1 MNKKILILAE
11 GKADKKFLKDYI
23 TFHYKN
29 ISIKKENDNST
40 SYDINILSNGGKDFN
55 KSKDNIKKRLKKFNI
70 KDENIFLLPNNKDTG
85 CLETILINIAV
96 RKEII
101 KCFDEYANCISSLD
115 NIKIPIDK
123 SKVFAY
129 LESIKKYNK
138 DDIKEENRNYM
149 DKDIWDIENIYLNE
163 LKSFLNNFFI

>member
-1 MNKKILILAE
+1 
-11 GKADKKFLKDYI
+11 
-23 TFHYKN
+23 
-29 ISIKKENDNST
+29 
-40 SYDINILSNGGKDFN
+40 YDINILSNGGKDFN
-55 KSKDNIKKRLKKFNI
+55 QNNINIIETNLDDNNDIIIIFDADKDFNKSKYNIKKRLKKFNI

-115 NIKIPIDK
+115 NIKIPIYK

-129 LESIKKYNK
+129 LEAIKKYNK